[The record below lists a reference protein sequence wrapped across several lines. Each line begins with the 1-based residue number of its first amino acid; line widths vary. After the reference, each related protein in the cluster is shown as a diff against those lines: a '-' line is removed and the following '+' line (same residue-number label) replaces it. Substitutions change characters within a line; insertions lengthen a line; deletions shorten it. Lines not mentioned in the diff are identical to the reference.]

1 MGADDMN
8 ENTLVF
14 SIAET
19 AKALGVSERHIARL
33 LASGALP
40 SVRIGRRRLV
50 RRAALKG
57 WLEGWEAA

>member
-1 MGADDMN
+1 MT
-8 ENTLVF
+8 ENVLVF

-19 AKALGVSERHIARL
+19 AKVLGVSERHVARL
-33 LASGALP
+33 IAARAIP

-57 WLEGWEAA
+57 WLEGREAA